1 MGITR
6 RRSRRWLI
14 VVAHRLGM
22 DVLTVRCRRHGMI
35 RFRCPLNCHRSVSG
49 MFATKSTTFSD

>member
-1 MGITR
+1 MCRSLVSEWVVGRVLMGIAR

-22 DVLTVRCRRHGMI
+22 DVLTVRYRRHGVI
-35 RFRCPLNCHRSVSG
+35 RFRYL
-49 MFATKSTTFSD
+49 T